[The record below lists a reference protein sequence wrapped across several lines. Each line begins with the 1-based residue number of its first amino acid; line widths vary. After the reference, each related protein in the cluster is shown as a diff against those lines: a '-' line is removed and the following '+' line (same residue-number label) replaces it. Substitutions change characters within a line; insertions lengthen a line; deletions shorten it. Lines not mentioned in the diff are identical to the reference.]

1 VDVSDPSAKYQP
13 VVFFF
18 ASQMV
23 VHSAENNRRSSRLA
37 VLAAVAAALVAL
49 TPASA
54 HGATMFVHSARS
66 GELAGGRLT
75 LHGVGP
81 NVTWTS
87 TAGRSGVAPVARA
100 HRRIFMLSAPATG
113 TLHVGHRGGDEP
125 TFRLSRP
132 RYNASRQTVSY
143 RAKPLNNKPL
153 RRRAARAG
161 GRRGARRF
169 GAASL
174 SIVPHSTVLNRV
186 NCYTTFVNAT
196 RTALQVGSVTKALTD
211 GWDSGWF
218 PPKLGLYVQANGG
231 DAWESYGI
239 EVQSCGNSVTYKI
252 VGTTDTI
259 TFSMSLDGT
268 EYSNTCTSTNPQFV
282 CANQVDKPGYA
293 EWNIVPPSQ
302 GS

>member
-1 VDVSDPSAKYQP
+1 V
-13 VVFFF
+13 
-18 ASQMV
+18 MV
-23 VHSAENNRRSSRLA
+23 VHSAENNRRPFRLA
-37 VLAAVAAALVAL
+37 GLAAVAVVLVAL

-81 NVTWTS
+81 NVTWAT
-87 TAGRSGVAPVARA
+87 TAGRSGVVPVARA
-100 HRRIFMLSAPATG
+100 HRRIFMRNAPATG
-113 TLHVGHRGGDEP
+113 TLHLAGHQGGDEP
-125 TFRLSRP
+125 TFRLSGP

-143 RAKPLNNKPL
+143 RAKPLDNKPL
-153 RRRAARAG
+153 RRRAAGAG
-161 GRRGARRF
+161 GRAAARRF

-174 SIVPHSTVLNRV
+174 SIVPHSTATNRV
-186 NCYTTFVNAT
+186 NCYTTFWNAT

-218 PPKLGLYVQANGG
+218 PPKLGLYVQPNGG

-239 EVQSCGNSVTYKI
+239 EVQSCASSVTYKI
-252 VGTTDTI
+252 VGTSDTI
-259 TFSMSLDGT
+259 TFSTSQDGSG
-268 EYSNTCTSTNPQFV
+268 YSNTCTSTNQQFV
-282 CANQVDKPGYA
+282 CANQADKPGYA
-293 EWNIVPPSQ
+293 EWNIVPASQ